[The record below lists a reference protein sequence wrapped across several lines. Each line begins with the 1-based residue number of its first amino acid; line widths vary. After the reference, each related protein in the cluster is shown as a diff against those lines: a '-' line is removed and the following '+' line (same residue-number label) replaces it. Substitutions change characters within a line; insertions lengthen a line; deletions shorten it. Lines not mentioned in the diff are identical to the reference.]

1 MRVLTLNL
9 WETRGDWP
17 RRRDALAAGL
27 ARLDPDL
34 IAFQESAKRDDY
46 DQAADLL
53 GDGYHLAHSAK
64 REPDGQGVTIAS
76 RWPLREVREADLE
89 VPPRTADSAC
99 TTLLAEVDGPVPLL
113 FANHFPSW
121 RPHLEYEREQQA
133 VIAAREVEAMLA
145 GRDLPVVVAGD
156 MDAAPESASMRFW
169 TGRQSLEGTSVCYQD
184 VWEYVRGTAPGHTYT
199 PANPLMDADDWPFR
213 RIDYIL
219 VRRNDDGEMP
229 LRVRDCARVF
239 VDPIEG
245 VQASDHYGISA
256 VLEPR
261 SGAATGPL

>member
-9 WETRGDWP
+9 WETRGDWA
-17 RRRDALAAGL
+17 RRRDALAAGI

-34 IAFQESAKRDDY
+34 AAFQETAKTGDY
-46 DQAADLL
+46 DQVADLM
-53 GDGYHLAHSAK
+53 GEGYHLAHSAT
-64 REPDGQGVTIAS
+64 REEGGQGITIVS
-76 RWPLREVREADLE
+76 RWPLREVREVDLA
-89 VPPRTADSAC
+89 VPPRTDDFAC

-113 FANHFPSW
+113 FGNHFPSW

-133 VIAAREVEAMLA
+133 VLVAREVEAMLA

-184 VWEYVRGTAPGHTYT
+184 VWEHARGTAPGHTYT
-199 PANPLMDADDWPFR
+199 PSNPLMEAGDWPFR

-219 VRRNDDGEMP
+219 VRRNADGGMS
-229 LRVRDCARVF
+229 LRVRDCARAF
-239 VDPIEG
+239 VEPVQG
-245 VQASDHYGISA
+245 VQASDHYGLTA

-261 SGAATGPL
+261 SG